1 MRFILNAVRGR
12 TWLTFLVA
20 WTGLAIGMS
29 AWAMATPLGGGPD
42 EPAHIIKAASV
53 ARGEL
58 LGALTSTPGVT
69 EVTVASGIARA
80 SSWPCYAFHPEQDAS
95 CIEPVH
101 AETGTKVVTTS
112 AGLYNPVFYAAVGW
126 PSALTTHTR
135 VAVYAMRLMNALL
148 SSFFLAVTFTT
159 LMLFRAPIVTGV
171 AFFAAV
177 TPMVLFL
184 GGVVNPNALEISSG
198 AALLTLLL
206 ALVRG
211 HTIARPGPYFAL
223 VVVSGFFL
231 ANARGLSP
239 LWMALIAVTAL
250 LFATGERLTEL
261 ARMPL
266 FWVTLLLL
274 AASVVGAGL
283 WILSTNTLA
292 SMGTYP
298 GAGKTHPI
306 DAFWFM
312 LIERSFDPGYFGVFG
327 WLDSFAPNGVLYF
340 WGALGF
346 GVGILGYMLARG
358 RVLAALIFVT
368 AGFLLLPP
376 IVQAASVESSGY
388 IWQGRY
394 SLVAYVAVI
403 LVAAVAA
410 SVYRPADV
418 SWLQPRAV
426 VRGARIF
433 GFLVIFGQL
442 LAFVATIKRYAV
454 GADATAE
461 GTWTAFF
468 FATPLWR
475 PPGGAVLWTVAAG
488 LGLVL
493 VFLAWSAWV
502 SPALLPPTGPQGRRA
517 AVRPDGTANTQY
529 RYAK

>member
-1 MRFILNAVRGR
+1 MRVILNAVRGR
-12 TWLTFLVA
+12 TWLTFLVVWA
-20 WTGLAIGMS
+20 GLAIVTS
-29 AWAMATPLGGGPD
+29 AWAIATPLGGSPD

-53 ARGEL
+53 ARGEF
-58 LGALTSTPGVT
+58 LGTPTSTPGTT
-69 EVTVASGIARA
+69 EVTVAAGIARA
-80 SSWPCYAFHPEQDAS
+80 GKWPCYAFYPEQDAG
-95 CIEPVH
+95 CIEPIH

-112 AGLYNPVFYAAVGW
+112 AGLYNPVYYAAVGW

-135 VAVYAMRLMNALL
+135 VAVYAMRLMSALL
-148 SSFFLAVTFTT
+148 CSFFLAVTFTT

-184 GGVVNPNALEISSG
+184 GGAVNPNALEITAG

-211 HTIARPGPYFAL
+211 HTIEKPAPYFAL

-239 LWMALIAVTAL
+239 LWMALIAITAL
-250 LFATGERLTEL
+250 IFATGERLKEL
-261 ARMPL
+261 VRMPL
-266 FWVTLLLL
+266 FWVTIVLL

-298 GAGKTHPI
+298 GAGKTQPI

-312 LIERSFDPGYFGVFG
+312 LVERSLDPGYFGVFG
-327 WLDSFAPNGVLYF
+327 WLDSFAPNGVIYF

-346 GVGILGYMLARG
+346 GVGILGYALARG
-358 RVLAALIFVT
+358 RVLAALIFMT
-368 AGFLLLPP
+368 AGFLLVPP
-376 IVQAASVESSGY
+376 IAQAASVENSGY

-403 LVAAVAA
+403 LVAGVAA
-410 SVYRPADV
+410 SVYRTGELGWMQRP
-418 SWLQPRAV
+418 AV
-426 VRGARIF
+426 VRSLRIF
-433 GFLVIFGQL
+433 GFLVVFGH
-442 LAFVATIKRYAV
+442 LAAFLTTIKRYTV
-454 GADATAE
+454 GADGTPK
-461 GTWTAFF
+461 GTWTSFF
-468 FATPLWR
+468 LDAPQWE
-475 PPGGAVLWTVAAG
+475 PPGGAILCTVVAG

-493 VFLAWSAWV
+493 VFLVWSAWV
-502 SPALLPPTGPQGRRA
+502 GPALQEPAGRQGRRA
-517 AVRPDGTANTQY
+517 VDRTDGLANTQY
-529 RYAK
+529 R